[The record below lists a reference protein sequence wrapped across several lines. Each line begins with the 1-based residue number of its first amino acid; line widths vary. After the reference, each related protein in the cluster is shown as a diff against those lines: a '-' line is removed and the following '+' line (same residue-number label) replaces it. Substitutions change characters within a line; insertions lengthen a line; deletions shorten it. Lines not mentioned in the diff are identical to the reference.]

1 MQQER
6 RELNGCSVSI
16 RHLDSREMW
25 RSEQQDVFELKRARL
40 DIVERE
46 GCELSVRIKH
56 KDVTSS
62 RVVSIF
68 EL

>member
-1 MQQER
+1 
-6 RELNGCSVSI
+6 
-16 RHLDSREMW
+16 MW